1 MSANAKPP
9 RTWQGEAKYQ
19 ALFDAIDEGF
29 CVLEVLFDEQG
40 RPYDYVFVEVNPSF
54 ERQTGLMNAEGR
66 SMRSLAEGHEEHWFQ
81 TYGEVARTGNPV
93 RFEAPAEALG
103 RWYDVYAFRVGEP
116 GQNLVAVLFND
127 VSPRKQ
133 LERSLDAQNIALR
146 EADARKDRF
155 IATLSHELR
164 NPLSPLKVA
173 AELLSHPGV
182 TEKQLRRTGD
192 IVRRQVAHMGRLLD
206 DLLDVSRITQGKL
219 TLRRERVKQAE
230 LIDAAVESVRPLI
243 ERKQHVLEI
252 DLDPASPALDVD
264 SVRISQVVAN
274 LLNNAAKYTDAGGRI
289 TLRTKVE
296 GDTLVLQVCDNGIGL
311 APEALSSVFEMFEQQ
326 NADSERAEGGL
337 GIGLALVKGLV
348 ELHGGSVAAESEG
361 PGRGSRFM
369 VRLPIAPA
377 APDHEADAA
386 PERGESKRR
395 RVLVADDN
403 RDAAESLA
411 MLLDVLGHDV
421 RVAFDGQSALALAR
435 VFQPDLAVLDL
446 GMPKMSGYDLARA
459 LRREPWAAS
468 LTIVAATGWGDLE
481 ARKASKEA
489 GFDRHLTKPVDPED
503 LDEVLRTQAGGR

>member
-1 MSANAKPP
+1 MAASPNTPA
-9 RTWQGEAKYQ
+9 TWQGEARYH

-29 CVLEVLFDEQG
+29 CVVQVLFDDRG
-40 RPYDYVFVEVNPSF
+40 RPFDYVFVEVNPSF
-54 ERQTGLMNAEGR
+54 ERQTGLTNAEGR
-66 SMRSLAEGHEEHWFQ
+66 SMRSLADGHEEHWFH
-81 TYGEVARTGNPV
+81 TYGEVARTGKPV

-116 GQNLVAVLFND
+116 GQKLVAVLFND
-127 VSPRKQ
+127 VSRRKE

-155 IATLSHELR
+155 IAILSHELR

-182 TEKQLRRTGD
+182 TEKQLRKTAD

-219 TLRRERVKQAE
+219 TLRRERVKTAE

-252 DLDPASPALDVD
+252 DLDPASPTLDVD

-296 GDTLVLQVCDNGIGL
+296 GNSLVLQVCDNGIGL
-311 APEALSSVFEMFEQQ
+311 SADALSSVFEMFEQQ
-326 NADSERAEGGL
+326 SADSERAEGGL

-361 PGRGSRFM
+361 SGRGSRFI
-369 VRLPIAPA
+369 VRLPIASV
-377 APDHEADAA
+377 APDQEADAA
-386 PERGESKRR
+386 PERGESRR
-395 RVLVADDN
+395 RKVLVADDN
-403 RDAAESLA
+403 RDAAESMA

-435 VFQPDLAVLDL
+435 IFQPDVAVLDL

-468 LTIVAATGWGDLE
+468 LCLVAATGWGDLE
-481 ARKASKEA
+481 ARASSKEA
-489 GFDRHLTKPVDPED
+489 GFDRHLTKPVDPKD
-503 LDEVLRTQAGGR
+503 LDEVLRT